1 MVLYQK
7 KILIL
12 CSIHKK
18 WFVRENEMDIKELE
32 RQVGLS
38 QMTIQLYENEKLLSP
53 KEIGKNKKKSYT
65 SDDIQRIKFIK
76 YLRDQGFLLSEIKN
90 IISNKSNIIWKNY
103 KNIKR

>member
-1 MVLYQK
+1 
-7 KILIL
+7 
-12 CSIHKK
+12 
-18 WFVRENEMDIKELE
+18 MDIKELE
-32 RQVGLS
+32 RQVGLL

-53 KEIGKNKKKSYT
+53 KEIVKNKKKSYT

>member
-1 MVLYQK
+1 
-7 KILIL
+7 
-12 CSIHKK
+12 
-18 WFVRENEMDIKELE
+18 MDIKELE

-53 KEIGKNKKKSYT
+53 KEIEKNKKKSYT